1 MAKLNLLKNM
11 AKFDLFYLYTRWKYF
26 EILLSLTSL
35 RYILELFSRW
45 LTAKLNLYK
54 QKGII

>member
-11 AKFDLFYLYTRWKYF
+11 AKFDLLYVYMLK
-26 EILLSLTSL
+26 ILSLTSL
-35 RYILELFSRW
+35 RYILELFSRG

-54 QKGII
+54 HKGII